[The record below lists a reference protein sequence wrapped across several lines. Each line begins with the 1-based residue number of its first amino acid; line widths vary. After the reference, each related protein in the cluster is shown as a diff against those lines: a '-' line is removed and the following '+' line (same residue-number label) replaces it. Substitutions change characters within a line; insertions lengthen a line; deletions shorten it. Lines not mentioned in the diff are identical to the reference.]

1 MYFLYVANRETKSD
15 LKARNDYFA
24 ARKDHAWVGFCIPHL
39 IPVNANVHIHA
50 GPVTLASLR
59 GSYVKRLP
67 DLIMSVMSILG
78 RRTLTY
84 WL

>member
-1 MYFLYVANRETKSD
+1 MYFCYIANRVTRSD
-15 LKARNDYFA
+15 LKDRNDYFA
-24 ARKDHAWVGFCIPHL
+24 APKHHFWVGFCIPYL
-39 IPVNANVHIHA
+39 IPVNADAHIRA
-50 GPVTLASLR
+50 DPASPASLR

-67 DLIMSVMSILG
+67 DLIMSVMSKLG

>member
-1 MYFLYVANRETKSD
+1 MYFLYEANFEA
-15 LKARNDYFA
+15 LND
-24 ARKDHAWVGFCIPHL
+24 RPCVEFCVPHL

-50 GPVTLASLR
+50 DPVTLASLR
-59 GSYVKRLP
+59 GSYVRRLL

>member
-1 MYFLYVANRETKSD
+1 MVAGGSIFYFLYGAN
-15 LKARNDYFA
+15 FA
-24 ARKDHAWVGFCIPHL
+24 ALNDHRCVGFCILHL

-50 GPVTLASLR
+50 DPVSLASLR

>member
-15 LKARNDYFA
+15 LKDRNDYFA
-24 ARKDHAWVGFCIPHL
+24 APKDCFWVGFWIPHL
-39 IPVNANVHIHA
+39 IPVNANVHIRA
-50 GPVTLASLR
+50 DPVTLASLR